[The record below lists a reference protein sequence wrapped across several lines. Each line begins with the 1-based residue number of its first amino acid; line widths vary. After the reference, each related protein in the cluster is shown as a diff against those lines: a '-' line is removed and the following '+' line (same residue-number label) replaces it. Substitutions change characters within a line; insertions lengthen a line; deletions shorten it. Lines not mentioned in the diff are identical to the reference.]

1 MQRQHKTECGTLSL
15 VALDP
20 HFPVMAFDDLIGD
33 VEADAQTGEGLFNR
47 PRDLVKAFKN
57 LLLVGLINADAEILY
72 THESI
77 LSGGGEPDN
86 DLTARWRILNSI
98 GK

>member
-20 HFPVMAFDDLIGD
+20 HFPVMAFDDLVGD
-33 VEADAQTGEGLFNR
+33 VEADAQAGEGLFDW

-57 LLLVGLINADAEILY
+57 LLLVSLVNANAEILY
-72 THESI
+72 THESV
-77 LSGGGEPDN
+77 LFGGREPYN
-86 DLTARWRILNSI
+86 DITARRRILNSI